1 MHSVLRSPVSQQ
13 HSENYKE
20 SLSLSVQKQ
29 KVDSKCKTM
38 LHIVNNWLQVYNM
51 RGIGA
56 DMQSVLT
63 TVWLKIEEYL
73 FGQTRL

>member
-1 MHSVLRSPVSQQ
+1 
-13 HSENYKE
+13 
-20 SLSLSVQKQ
+20 
-29 KVDSKCKTM
+29 M